1 MSLHPTAIDP
11 VPELTA
17 AVARAALP
25 RGNRYLAMRDTLG
38 ALFTDQDFADLF
50 SSRGQPAYPPW
61 RLALV
66 TVLQFTEGLSDRQ
79 AAEAVRARLDWK
91 YALGLELTDPGFDF
105 SLLSEFRTRLRAG
118 QAEDRL
124 FATLLTGLRDRG
136 FLKARGQQRTDSTH
150 VLAAIRTLNRL
161 ECIGESM
168 RAALNGLA
176 SAAPIWLREQLD
188 PQWAER
194 YQERVQEYRLPKS
207 KADRVRYAE
216 GIGADGFALLTAVYA
231 PAAPPELRALPAVE
245 LLRRVWIQQFAAP
258 HDPVR
263 WRDNAELPPAALLIQ
278 SPHDAEAHFGIK
290 RQTTWTGYK
299 VHLTESCDP
308 DQPALITNV
317 ETTAATLTDNAVVGD
332 IHDQLATRNLLPTHH
347 IVDAGYMDARGIVA
361 AATDHAVELVG
372 PVLADTNWQA
382 RQNRG
387 YAAADFT
394 IDWANHAVRCPQGH
408 TSSYWRA
415 HHDHTGHD
423 VVEVRWSWT
432 ICKRC
437 PVLGACSQKQQGS
450 RTLKLRAEAEHRA
463 LQAARHRQNT
473 SAFREQYQQRAGI
486 EGTLSQCIRTSG
498 LRRARYRGLART
510 HQQQLCIATARNVMR
525 AVDWLTPPA
534 KRKPHQSPFS
544 ALLAA
549 A

>member
-17 AVARAALP
+17 AVARAAFP
-25 RGNRYLAMRDTLG
+25 HGNRYLTMRDTFG
-38 ALFTDQDFADLF
+38 TLFTDQDFIDLF

-66 TVLQFTEGLSDRQ
+66 TVLQFAEGVSDRQ
-79 AAEAVRARLDWK
+79 AADAVRARLDWK

-105 SLLSEFRTRLRAG
+105 SLLSEFRTRLRVG
-118 QAEDRL
+118 KVEDRL
-124 FATLLTGLRDRG
+124 FTKLLTALQDRG
-136 FLKARGQQRTDSTH
+136 LLKARGQQRTDSTH

-161 ECIGESM
+161 ECIGETM
-168 RAALNGLA
+168 RAALNDVA
-176 SAAPIWLREQLD
+176 SAAPIWLREHLD

-216 GIGADGFALLTAVYA
+216 AIGADGFALLTAVYA
-231 PAAPPELRALPAVE
+231 PAAPPELRTLPAVD
-245 LLRRVWIQQFAAP
+245 LLRRVWIQQFSAP
-258 HDPVR
+258 DDPVR

-290 RQTTWTGYK
+290 RETTWTGYK

-308 DQPALITNV
+308 DRPALITNV
-317 ETTAATLTDNAVVGD
+317 ETTVATVTDTAAVGD
-332 IHDQLATRNLLPTHH
+332 IHHHLATRNLLPTHH
-347 IVDAGYMDARGIVA
+347 IVDAGYMDAHGMVA
-361 AATDHAVELVG
+361 AATDYAVELVG

-394 IDWANHAVRCPQGH
+394 IDWANRVVCCPQGH

-437 PVLGACSQKQQGS
+437 PVLGECSQKQHGS
-450 RTLKLRAEAEHRA
+450 RTLKLRAEAEYRA
-463 LQAARHRQNT
+463 LQAARHRQT
-473 SAFREQYQQRAGI
+473 PPAFREQYAQRAGS
-486 EGTLSQCIRTSG
+486 EGTLSQCIRMSG
-498 LRRARYRGLART
+498 LRRARYQGLART
-510 HQQQLCIATARNVMR
+510 HQQQLCIATARNVVR
-525 AVDWLTPPA
+525 AVDWLVPPA
-534 KRKPHQSPFS
+534 ERKPHPSAFS

>member
-1 MSLHPTAIDP
+1 MSLHPTAIEP

-17 AVARAALP
+17 AVARAAFP
-25 RGNRYLAMRDTLG
+25 RGHRYLTMRDTLG
-38 ALFTDQDFADLF
+38 TLFTDQDFVDLF

-66 TVLQFTEGLSDRQ
+66 TVLQFAEGVSDRQ

-105 SLLSEFRTRLRAG
+105 SLLSEFRARLRAG

-124 FATLLTGLRDRG
+124 FATLLAGLRDRG

-161 ECIGESM
+161 ECIGETM
-168 RAALNGLA
+168 RAALNGVA
-176 SAAPIWLREQLD
+176 SAAPAWLQQHLD

-207 KADRVRYAE
+207 KADRVRHAE
-216 GIGADGFALLTAVYA
+216 VIGANGFALLTAVYA
-231 PAAPPELRALPAVE
+231 PAAPPELRILPAVE

-258 HDPVR
+258 HDPVC

-290 RQTTWTGYK
+290 RETTWTGYK

-317 ETTAATLTDNAVVGD
+317 ATTAATLTDNAVVGD
-332 IHDQLATRNLLPTHH
+332 MHDHLATRDLLPTHH
-347 IVDAGYMDARGIVA
+347 IVDAGYMDAHGIVA

-394 IDWANHAVRCPQGH
+394 IDWANRTVCCPQGH

-432 ICKRC
+432 ICKIC
-437 PVLGACSQKQQGS
+437 PALGACSQKQQGS

-463 LQAARHRQNT
+463 LQAARHRQT
-473 SAFREQYQQRAGI
+473 TPAFREQYQQRAGI
-486 EGTLSQCIRTSG
+486 EGTLSQCIRRSG

-510 HQQQLCIATARNVMR
+510 HQQQLHIATARNLLR
-525 AVDWLTPPA
+525 AVDWLTPLV
-534 KRKPHQSPFS
+534 KRKPPQSSFS

>member
-1 MSLHPTAIDP
+1 M
-11 VPELTA
+11 
-17 AVARAALP
+17 
-25 RGNRYLAMRDTLG
+25 
-38 ALFTDQDFADLF
+38 
-50 SSRGQPAYPPW
+50 
-61 RLALV
+61 
-66 TVLQFTEGLSDRQ
+66 
-79 AAEAVRARLDWK
+79 
-91 YALGLELTDPGFDF
+91 
-105 SLLSEFRTRLRAG
+105 
-118 QAEDRL
+118 
-124 FATLLTGLRDRG
+124 
-136 FLKARGQQRTDSTH
+136 
-150 VLAAIRTLNRL
+150 
-161 ECIGESM
+161 
-168 RAALNGLA
+168 
-176 SAAPIWLREQLD
+176 
-188 PQWAER
+188 
-194 YQERVQEYRLPKS
+194 
-207 KADRVRYAE
+207 
-216 GIGADGFALLTAVYA
+216 LTAVYA
-231 PAAPPELRALPAVE
+231 PAAPPELRALPAIE
-245 LLRRVWIQQFAAP
+245 LLRRVWVQQFAAP
-258 HDPVR
+258 SEPAR
-263 WRDNAELPPAALLIQ
+263 WRDNGELPPAALLIQ

-332 IHDQLATRNLLPTHH
+332 IHDHLATRNLLPTHH
-347 IVDAGYMDARGIVA
+347 IVDAGYTDARGIVA

-432 ICKRC
+432 ICKIC
-437 PVLGACSQKQQGS
+437 PALGARSQKQQGS

-463 LQAARHRQNT
+463 LRAARHRQNT
-473 SAFREQYQQRAGI
+473 PAFREQYQQRAGI
-486 EGTLSQCIRTSG
+486 EGTLSQCIRMSG

-510 HQQQLCIATARNVMR
+510 HQQQLCIATARNVVR

-534 KRKPHQSPFS
+534 KRKPHQSSFS